1 MEFSLMTLLNV
12 LMLAIMFLAVL
23 VEIKTGGFGAGV
35 LLGLIAAAMFLGS
48 NYVHVIVY
56 ITHIDLFLGG
66 ILLIIIEVLSPMVGI
81 LAALGIAMIF
91 YSVILALGADLN
103 ALYALAI
110 ALLLAVII
118 FIIII
123 NRLPS
128 NRLWHKL
135 MLKNASTKEEG
146 FVSAPQED
154 DIVGKEGIVLTE
166 LRPAGSVQ
174 IENRRFDV
182 VSEGDFIEKG
192 AKVIVVSVNG
202 RRIVVKRLLGSF

>member
-35 LLGLIAAAMFLGS
+35 LLGLIAAAMFWGS
-48 NYVHVIVY
+48 QYVHGIVDLTQ
-56 ITHIDLFLGG
+56 IALFLGG
-66 ILLIIIEVLSPMVGI
+66 ILLIIIEVVGI

-174 IENRRFDV
+174 IENRRFAV